1 MEERGSGILKTLEGQ
16 TAVVTG
22 GSRGIGRAIVLEL
35 ARRGA
40 DVVINYRGNAEAAE
54 QTAEDART
62 YGVTALTV
70 QADISTEDGA
80 GLVIAEAL
88 KLNGKIDI
96 LVNNAGITKDTLML
110 RMKESDFDA
119 VLHTNLYGAFY
130 CMKAVSRPMMK
141 ARYGRI
147 ISISSIVG
155 LHGNPGQANY
165 AAAKAGLIG
174 MTKSLARELAG
185 RGVTV
190 NAVAPGMIETDMTDA
205 MTQEAHQAMEQS
217 IPMGHMGTPEDIA
230 NAAAFLAD
238 PASGYITGQVLTV
251 DGGLVC

>member
-1 MEERGSGILKTLEGQ
+1 MKTLEGQ

-54 QTAEDART
+54 QTAEDARA

-80 GLVIAEAL
+80 GLVIREAL

-130 CMKAVSRPMMK
+130 CMKAVARPMMK